1 MPRRKED
8 TPSRIVKRTYEE
20 KHRDERKQK
29 SIMFGTSIDR
39 EYGEEINAFLQ
50 KYGITKVELIV
61 EWYQALQNKYGP
73 KTSE

>member
-29 SIMFGTSIDR
+29 SMLFGTSIDR

-50 KYGITKVELIV
+50 KYGITKVELIAAG
-61 EWYQALQNKYGP
+61 YRALDRK
-73 KTSE
+73 SVV

>member
-8 TPSRIVKRTYEE
+8 TPSRIVKRNYEE

-50 KYGITKVELIV
+50 KHGITKVELIA
-61 EWYQALQNKYGP
+61 EGYIALQNKYGP
-73 KTSE
+73 KTTE

>member
-8 TPSRIVKRTYEE
+8 TPSRIVKRNYEE

-29 SIMFGTSIDR
+29 SMLFGTSINR

-50 KYGITKVELIV
+50 KHGITKVELIAAG
-61 EWYQALQNKYGP
+61 YRALQSQYGP
-73 KTSE
+73 NKIE

>member
-29 SIMFGTSIDR
+29 SMLFGTSIDR
-39 EYGEEINAFLQ
+39 EYGEEIKCVPA
-50 KYGITKVELIV
+50 KVRYYKSGTDSRRVQSLAKSV
-61 EWYQALQNKYGP
+61 W
-73 KTSE
+73 S

>member
-20 KHRDERKQK
+20 RHKDERKEK

-39 EYGEEINAFLQ
+39 EYGEEINTFLKQ
-50 KYGITKVELIV
+50 HGITKVELIV
-61 EWYQALQNKYGP
+61 AGYNALQSQYGP
-73 KTSE
+73 NKIE

>member
-20 KHRDERKQK
+20 KHRDERKEK

-39 EYGEEINAFLQ
+39 EYGEEINAFL
-50 KYGITKVELIV
+50 KKHNITKVELIV
-61 EWYQALQNKYGP
+61 EGYQALQNKYGP
-73 KTSE
+73 KKIE

>member
-61 EWYQALQNKYGP
+61 EGYQALQNKYGP

>member
-20 KHRDERKQK
+20 KHKDERKEK

-39 EYGEEINAFLQ
+39 EYGEEINAFL
-50 KYGITKVELIV
+50 KKHNITKVELIA
-61 EWYQALQNKYGP
+61 EGYIALQNKYGP
-73 KTSE
+73 KTTE

>member
-8 TPSRIVKRTYEE
+8 TPSRIVKRNYEE

-29 SIMFGTSIDR
+29 TIPFGTSIDR

-50 KYGITKVELIV
+50 MHGLTKVELIAAG
-61 EWYQALQNKYGP
+61 YMALQSRYASDKI
-73 KTSE
+73 E

>member
-50 KYGITKVELIV
+50 KHGITKVELIA
-61 EWYQALQNKYGP
+61 EGSIALQNKYGP
-73 KTSE
+73 KTTE